1 MPTSSPTASP
11 DLEQTLV
18 EAFGDCYSFRHTDDL
33 TAAGPMLWIRVV
45 RPADEHGP
53 AEGYVASISG
63 ARPVLEATTD
73 ELVVV
78 RDTRRQDRTG
88 RSILDILPALPALP
102 AAS

>member
-18 EAFGDCYSFRHTDDL
+18 EAFGDCYSLRHSDDL
-33 TAAGPMLWIRVV
+33 TAAGPLLWIRVV

-63 ARPVLEATTD
+63 AYPNADGDPEATVF
-73 ELVVV
+73 LV
-78 RDTRRQDRTG
+78 RDTRRRDRTG
-88 RSILDILPALPALP
+88 RSILDILPA
-102 AAS
+102 AS